1 MSFILMRLVLQQML
15 FPHSREGSSNAIK
28 KKRKKK
34 KVRKY
39 TIVKIYVSE
48 DGF

>member
-28 KKRKKK
+28 NE
-34 KVRKY
+34 KVPY
-39 TIVKIYVSE
+39 QMLEHVYVYISP
-48 DGF
+48 DHSK